1 MADESWQSVQQ
12 LNTIKEE
19 LEIQNKTLK
28 NSRKKYIKEKTALLA
43 SCALL
48 AGTLW
53 PACTQ
58 IEVLKSQK
66 RCLLDLNLR
75 YNKLYEHTVFLCE
88 TLNSELSG
96 DTSTTQ
102 RTHPLL
108 KFRVGVV
115 AVLALNRFVNL
126 ALRRKT
132 RITVAGGPVEGLET
146 SLVVDCGMSKSGV
159 VPFRGLVVFIFELNP
174 TLLAFFLTCMSNLYL
189 LGVGG
194 DTSVFVESLSVVSPT
209 WFTNEQL
216 MSHVVSSMNDLCEK
230 LARRDDRGLYTIG

>member
-58 IEVLKSQK
+58 IEILKSQK
-66 RCLLDLNLR
+66 RCLSDLNLR
-75 YNKLYEHTVFLCE
+75 LNKLHEHTVFLCQ

-96 DTSTTQ
+96 NASVTQ
-102 RTHPLL
+102 GSHGLL

-115 AVLALNRFVNL
+115 AVLALHRFVNL

-132 RITVAGGPVEGLET
+132 GITVAGGPVEDLET
-146 SLVVDCGMSKSGV
+146 SLMVHCGMPTSGV
-159 VPFRGLVVFIFELNP
+159 VQFRGSVLFLWLYRLVN
-174 TLLAFFLTCMSNLYL
+174 
-189 LGVGG
+189 
-194 DTSVFVESLSVVSPT
+194 
-209 WFTNEQL
+209 Q
-216 MSHVVSSMNDLCEK
+216 
-230 LARRDDRGLYTIG
+230 